1 MCVCVKGKAL
11 WTRGGPRN
19 SILGT
24 NENLRLDTLLGPPLA
39 FPLQFLPQYTQKNNS
54 AQPRAMQRPLSL
66 SQVILR

>member
-1 MCVCVKGKAL
+1 MRTSG
-11 WTRGGPRN
+11 
-19 SILGT
+19 
-24 NENLRLDTLLGPPLA
+24 LDTFLLGPPLA